1 MPEDVDVRRT
11 EFIDVEHRG
20 FELNDMG
27 LTNDSL
33 LASMVADEAIVDAW
47 DDDVFVGLN
56 FEQANSRM
64 AYLWGEAKTASLAHL
79 NRRLW
84 LLNTERTLS

>member
-1 MPEDVDVRRT
+1 MRRT
-11 EFIDVEHRG
+11 EFIDIERRG

-33 LASMVADEAIVDAW
+33 LASMVADETIADAW
-47 DDDVFVGLN
+47 DDNVFDDLN

-64 AYLWGEAKTASLAHL
+64 AHLWHEAQRASLAHL

-84 LLNTERTLS
+84 LLNTERTFS